1 MSGMYVEKVGLQ
13 REARMKLTQERNR
26 RRPNGFGEGQ
36 MAETITENS
45 LFPRAFQ
52 GKVLYLS
59 LKFLEMTPVSCIKFP
74 LELKQF
80 E

>member
-1 MSGMYVEKVGLQ
+1 MSGMYVEKVGLP
-13 REARMKLTQERNR
+13 RETRMKLTQERN

-45 LFPRAFQ
+45 LFSRAFQ
-52 GKVLYLS
+52 GGVLHLS